1 MSFCEHALA
10 CDYRQTAQDR
20 TDGDLTQHRTSQSGD
35 NGRHPLYSPGHGAL
49 TSVHLQTVHVIFYIG
64 NALCGATALT
74 RPALMGRWL
83 LPMLLLLLQGCS
95 TVKLAYQQLPTLSY
109 WWLDSQLS
117 FSDSQ
122 TPKVK
127 EALDNLQRWHRQ
139 QELPLYAQLLARSA
153 QIGQDNIQPQDVC
166 ALWSEGQARA
176 DRLIQEALR
185 QAAPVVATLNARQ
198 LNHLAR
204 HFELKNEEWEK
215 QWLRGSKEERAKRR
229 LNTTMDRFSDFY
241 GDLSTA
247 QIALLQSQMARSE
260 WTPEWG
266 MQQRKRQQQDLL
278 RALQKIQQQ
287 SLPSTALEV
296 ELYGVWQRW
305 TQPPQSADAALALR
319 LRLQACQSLADFHN
333 GTSAEQRQRV
343 ARRLRAYERDLR
355 DLITP

>member
-1 MSFCEHALA
+1 
-10 CDYRQTAQDR
+10 
-20 TDGDLTQHRTSQSGD
+20 
-35 NGRHPLYSPGHGAL
+35 
-49 TSVHLQTVHVIFYIG
+49 
-64 NALCGATALT
+64 
-74 RPALMGRWL
+74 MGRWL
-83 LPMLLLLLQGCS
+83 LPLALLLLQGCS
-95 TVKLAYQQLPTLSY
+95 TIKLGYQQLPTLSY

-122 TPKVK
+122 TPRVK
-127 EALDNLQRWHRQ
+127 EALDHLHRWHRQ

-153 QIGQDNIQPQDVC
+153 QSSQDSIQPQDVC

-185 QAAPVVATLNARQ
+185 QAAPVVGTLNARQ

-204 HFELKNEEWEK
+204 HFVLKNEEWEK
-215 QWLRGSKEERAKRR
+215 QWLRGGKEERARRR
-229 LNTTMDRFSDFY
+229 LNTTVERFSDFY

-247 QIALLQSQMARSE
+247 QTALLQSQMAQSE

-266 MQQRKRQQQDLL
+266 LQQRQRQQQDLL

-287 SLPSTALEV
+287 GLPPAALEA
-296 ELYGVWQRW
+296 ELFGVWLRW
-305 TQPPQSADAALALR
+305 TQPPQPADAALALR

-343 ARRLRAYERDLR
+343 ARRLRAYERDVR
-355 DLITP
+355 DLINP